1 MALLE
6 RTGKQDHVR
15 NDKVEKL
22 GSRVGEASPEL
33 LTSYSWVVQ
42 PAQMPEKDPTL

>member
-22 GSRVGEASPEL
+22 GSRVGGASPEL

>member
-15 NDKVEKL
+15 NDKVAKIRVQSGRGEPRITNIILL
-22 GSRVGEASPEL
+22 GCSAS
-33 LTSYSWVVQ
+33 TD
-42 PAQMPEKDPTL
+42 A